1 MQWKLEELLLPRYL
15 ETAHRFYLAIVQLQA
30 RVCVSVCVCLTY
42 LRMHPPGCCKTS
54 ADVDIHKY
62 LLGGFLY
69 FCGVF
74 VGLFLLFWEAEEK
87 QVLNDKSQ
95 TDSCSAGGSS
105 AGLSELLHSP
115 RSVLGPR
122 HPRVTSS
129 QLLWWL
135 PVLLWPLCSPVPQS
149 VRPRAIPRDG
159 NTPEDAL
166 QAGPWA
172 QESSCPAA
180 SQLPVQEGS
189 CPAGICHFQCWLLLS
204 VFQISRSGVC

>member
-1 MQWKLEELLLPRYL
+1 MTNPRQIPALLEEAVLEEL
-15 ETAHRFYLAIVQLQA
+15 
-30 RVCVSVCVCLTY
+30 
-42 LRMHPPGCCKTS
+42 
-54 ADVDIHKY
+54 
-62 LLGGFLY
+62 
-69 FCGVF
+69 
-74 VGLFLLFWEAEEK
+74 
-87 QVLNDKSQ
+87 
-95 TDSCSAGGSS
+95 
-105 AGLSELLHSP
+105 SELSHSP

-159 NTPEDAL
+159 STPGDAL

-189 CPAGICHFQCWLLLS
+189 CPEGFAISSVGSCCQCSRYPGQVCAEQMAEPWKSKHDISAQICWL
-204 VFQISRSGVC
+204 SRLFTELGIAPWSKSQRVLPQKPLERGETSPGVPSWHRGAVGKDRTIVGVWAQTPVLGW